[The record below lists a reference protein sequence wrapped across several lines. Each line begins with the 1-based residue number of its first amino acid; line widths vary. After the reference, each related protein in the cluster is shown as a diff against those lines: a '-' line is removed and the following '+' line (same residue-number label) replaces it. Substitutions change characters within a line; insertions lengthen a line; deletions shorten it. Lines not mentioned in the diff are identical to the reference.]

1 MARYFFDVRDGETHV
16 DENGTELVDMAG
28 VKRVAAGRMS
38 AVLQG
43 RFGTA
48 WFGHDWC
55 IIVRREDGAIVLV
68 VTLVA
73 TETGL

>member
-1 MARYFFDVRDGETHV
+1 MAHYFFDVRDGETHV
-16 DENGTELVDMAG
+16 DQIGTELKDMTE

-43 RFGTA
+43 RFGNS
-48 WFGHDWC
+48 WLGHDWSVL
-55 IIVRREDGAIVLV
+55 VRRDDGAVVLV

-73 TETGL
+73 TETGM